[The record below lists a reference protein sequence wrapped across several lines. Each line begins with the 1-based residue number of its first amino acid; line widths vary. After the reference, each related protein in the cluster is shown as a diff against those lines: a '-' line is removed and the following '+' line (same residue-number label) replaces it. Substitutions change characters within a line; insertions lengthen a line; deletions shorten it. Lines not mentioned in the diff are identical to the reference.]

1 MFKFISI
8 FAFIVLFALPNLVE
22 AQCAMCK
29 AVVESNA
36 QSGDNVVE
44 GVNNAILYL
53 MGIPYF
59 LIAFLGY
66 MWYKKFGQTKESN

>member
-1 MFKFISI
+1 MISFKI
-8 FAFIVLFALPNLVE
+8 IVLIIFLVLIKASAF

-36 QSGDNVVE
+36 QSGDSIVE

-53 MGIPYF
+53 MGIPYL
-59 LIAFLGY
+59 LIAVVGI
-66 MWYKKFGQTKESN
+66 MWHKKFLKNETDK